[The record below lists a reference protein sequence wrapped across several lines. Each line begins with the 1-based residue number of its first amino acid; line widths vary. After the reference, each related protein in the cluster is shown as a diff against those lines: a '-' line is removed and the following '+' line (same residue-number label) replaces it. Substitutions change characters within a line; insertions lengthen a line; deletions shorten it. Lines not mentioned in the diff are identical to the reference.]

1 MLERLE
7 TLSKITIKQALNVYG
22 ALPLSVF
29 ERVGERGKN
38 NYINITNL
46 EAWVYDHRYCCT

>member
-29 ERVGERGKN
+29 ERVGERGKKH
-38 NYINITNL
+38 INITNL
-46 EAWVYDHRYCCT
+46 EAWVYDHRYYCT

>member
-29 ERVGERGKN
+29 ERVGERGKKTYKYN
-38 NYINITNL
+38 KFRSMGL
-46 EAWVYDHRYCCT
+46 WS